1 MSGSGEQVGAGKGAE
16 RPLVAVSMGDPLGIG
31 PELVVKA
38 LRDAKRRERARFVV
52 LGLDEP
58 LKAAAERAKIEPFWA
73 TADATKAPEVTSK
86 DAQRDVLVLDDPRF
100 AEASALA
107 RGGEARASKEGG
119 AASFQWVE
127 DAIALTKR
135 AANEPLRA
143 EAIVTAPISKEAW
156 SLAGKSKYPGHT
168 ELLATRYQSKRAAML
183 FDSPGLRVVLA
194 TIHVP
199 LSSVSGMLTIG
210 RVFDPIDLGNDAC
223 KRLGVS
229 RPRIAVCGL
238 NPHAGERGLFGDE
251 EERVIEPAVRLA
263 QEAGIDARGPFPG
276 DTVFNRAVRGEF
288 DLVVAMYHDQ
298 GLIPVKLLA
307 WDTAVNVT
315 LGLPVV
321 RTSPDHGTAFDIAG
335 KNAADAGSFERA
347 VDLAVR
353 MVGEGNG
360 Q

>member
-1 MSGSGEQVGAGKGAE
+1 
-16 RPLVAVSMGDPLGIG
+16 MGDPLGIG

-38 LRDAKRRERARFVV
+38 LGDAKRRARARFVV
-52 LGLDEP
+52 LGLDER
-58 LKAAAERAKIEPFWA
+58 LRAAAERAKIEPFWA
-73 TADATKAPEVTSK
+73 TADATKAPEVSSK
-86 DAQRDVLVLDDPRF
+86 DAKRDVLVLDDPRF

-107 RGGEARASKEGG
+107 RAGEARASKEGG

-135 AANEPLRA
+135 AAPGDALRA
-143 EAIVTAPISKEAW
+143 DAIVTAPISKEAW

-263 QEAGIDARGPFPG
+263 QEARIDARGPVPG

-353 MVGEGNG
+353 MVEEG